1 MQIDAFASDDS
12 ILIELGDRLKLARI
26 RSGLTQSQLS
36 EESGVAKSTVERAE
50 KGESVQL
57 MSLIKILRALKSIG
71 SLELLLPDTKASPFE
86 SLNLKNAEQKK
97 RVRSHQPFQ
106 DTSFTWGD
114 EK

>member
-12 ILIELGDRLKLARI
+12 ILIELGDRFKLARI

-50 KGESVQL
+50 KGDSVQF
-57 MSLIKILRALKSIG
+57 MSLIKILRALNCIG

-86 SLNLKNAEQKK
+86 SLNQKNGEQKK
-97 RVRSHQPFQ
+97 RVRYHPAFH